1 MTREMEGYGAF
12 FLFFLMEETFLQQAI
27 HSAGLLMLKFHGL
40 YLHSDM
46 LSNGGGG
53 GCGGVRSQGKTV
65 ERTILFLSL
74 GWHQTNAVI

>member
-1 MTREMEGYGAF
+1 MTREMEGYGEFSPAVNPLRVYKASF
-12 FLFFLMEETFLQQAI
+12 
-27 HSAGLLMLKFHGL
+27 LMLKFRGL

-53 GCGGVRSQGKTV
+53 GRGEGRGGGVHSQGKTL